1 MGCGDK
7 YSFYPDK
14 TILFSYISRD
24 GQTAFDYCFA
34 EH

>member
-1 MGCGDK
+1 MGYGDRD
-7 YSFYPDK
+7 SFYPDK
-14 TILFSYISRD
+14 TIQSPYISRD